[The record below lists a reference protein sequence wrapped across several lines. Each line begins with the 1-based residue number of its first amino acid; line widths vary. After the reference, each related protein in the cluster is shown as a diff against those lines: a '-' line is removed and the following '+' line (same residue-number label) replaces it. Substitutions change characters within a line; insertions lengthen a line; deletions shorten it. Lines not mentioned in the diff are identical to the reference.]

1 MFVGCFSEL
10 GLTNTLLAAMLGTNT
25 LNRAPPSTEKKNNIP
40 YPVALN
46 NAITAEDLERSFVED
61 SVAQKQEADLKL
73 LPPPGFNPSS
83 LDRL

>member
-1 MFVGCFSEL
+1 MIIGYFSDP
-10 GLTNTLLAAMLGTNT
+10 GITNKVLAAMLGKNPMT
-25 LNRAPPSTEKKNNIP
+25 RAPPSSEKKNNVP
-40 YPVALN
+40 YPIDFI

-61 SVAQKQEADLKL
+61 SVAVKQDIDLKL